1 MFEHSFEKE
10 IASLIIN
17 NYHQK
22 SLACN
27 RDNKFYHSIGMLFPK
42 LLKGLEI
49 EIDIRVKE
57 GKVELITK
65 SSLID
70 CPVPDGGVDVSPII
84 SEDMNKHEL
93 RVIKFIQTISFLKL
107 LEEHNYIII
116 FESIKIKERSTP
128 EIYDIYE
135 IRDPNLIHFINRL
148 RGARIIPTTALI
160 EIASHDY
167 ETVDKRRYD
176 RQVKLSEEAIN
187 EARKA
192 NKIATK
198 SNKLAKRSNCTAI
211 SIAILTFILSI
222 GIAIAIPSSLTKT
235 TIHEIGREIRLN
247 TNKESAPKITI
258 NNNRERID
266 STKYEKIQ
274 NK

>member
-22 SLACN
+22 RLACN

-42 LLKGLEI
+42 LLKGLDI

-70 CPVPDGGVDVSPII
+70 CLVPDGGVDVSPII

-116 FESIKIKERSTP
+116 YESIQIIERPTP

-148 RGARIIPTTALI
+148 WGARIIPTTALI
-160 EIASHDY
+160 EIASHEY
-167 ETVDKRRYD
+167 ETEDKRRYD

-211 SIAILTFILSI
+211 TIAILTFIISI

-235 TIHEIGREIRLN
+235 TIHEIGREIHLN

-258 NNNRERID
+258 YNYHERID
-266 STKYEKIQ
+266 TMKYEKIQ